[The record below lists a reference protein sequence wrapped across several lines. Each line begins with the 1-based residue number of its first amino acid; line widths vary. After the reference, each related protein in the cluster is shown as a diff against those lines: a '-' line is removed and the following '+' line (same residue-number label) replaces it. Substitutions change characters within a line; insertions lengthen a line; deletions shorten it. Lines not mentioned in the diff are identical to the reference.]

1 MTVAALEHVSKR
13 FGAVQALDD
22 ASFSVDQG
30 EIVALLGPN
39 GAGKS
44 TAIAVLLGLRRP
56 DAGTARLFGAD
67 PRSPESRRLI
77 GVTPQDSG
85 FPPTL
90 LVREVVELVRAHFP
104 ASLAAAE
111 IYGCFGLDRI
121 AGRQF
126 GGLSG
131 GERRRVGVALAF
143 AGAPKL
149 VVLDE
154 PTTGLD
160 REARTAVWEA
170 VRAHGRAGGA
180 ALLTTHQLEEAE
192 ALAGRVVL
200 IDEGAV
206 VADGSLSEVKAGAGM
221 TVVRLRAVPGI
232 EIEGAHPDGDFV
244 RLLVADGGAAV
255 RRLVL
260 DGVPLVDLEVRPLTL
275 EEALAARGGAT

>member
-1 MTVAALEHVSKR
+1 
-13 FGAVQALDD
+13 
-22 ASFSVDQG
+22 
-30 EIVALLGPN
+30 
-39 GAGKS
+39 
-44 TAIAVLLGLRRP
+44 
-56 DAGTARLFGAD
+56 
-67 PRSPESRRLI
+67 
-77 GVTPQDSG
+77 VTPQDSA

-104 ASLAAAE
+104 RPLGAAE
-111 IYGCFGLDRI
+111 IYERFGIARI

-143 AGAPKL
+143 AGAPRL
-149 VVLDE
+149 IVLDE

-160 REARTAVWEA
+160 PEARNAVRDA
-170 VRAHGRAGGA
+170 VRAHERAGGA

-200 IDEGAV
+200 IEEGTV
-206 VADGSLSEVKAGAGM
+206 VADGSLSEVKASAGM
-221 TVVRLRAVPGI
+221 TVVRMRSVPGA

-275 EEALAARGGAT
+275 EEALAARGDVR